1 MAIAEGVRPRNRLLR
16 AMSER
21 DLAVLKPGLERVSLD
36 MRMNLQLPGRVI
48 ERVYFPES
56 AIASVVAVG
65 GDDSRIEIGLVGY
78 EGVSSLA
85 VVLGDRRSPHEIF
98 IQLPGSGFELPANTL
113 TSAMEESPSLRTL
126 MLSYAHAF
134 TIQVSWT
141 ALANARLKLEGR
153 LARWLL
159 MSQDRAEGDELPLT
173 HEFISVM
180 LGVRRP
186 GVTVALQILE
196 GRGLIRAVRSRIHIL
211 DREGLEES
219 AKGFYG
225 IPEAEY
231 RRLIG

>member
-1 MAIAEGVRPRNRLLR
+1 
-16 AMSER
+16 MSER

>member
-1 MAIAEGVRPRNRLLR
+1 
-16 AMSER
+16 MSER
-21 DLAVLKPGLERVSLD
+21 DLAILKPGLERVSLD
-36 MRMNLQLPGRVI
+36 MRMNLQLPGRPI

-56 AIASVVAVG
+56 AIASVVAIA
-65 GDDSRIEIGLVGY
+65 GDHSRSEIGLVGY

-85 VVLGDRRSPHEIF
+85 VILGDRRSPHEIF
-98 IQLPGSGFELPANTL
+98 IQLPGSGFQLPADL
-113 TSAMEESPSLRTL
+113 LAAGMESSPSLRRL
-126 MLSYAHAF
+126 MLAYAHAF
-134 TIQVSWT
+134 AIQIAWT

-159 MSQDRAEGDELPLT
+159 MSLDRAEGDELPLT

-225 IPEAEY
+225 TPESEY